1 MRITQTMMT
10 QQFLSN
16 ITNDNQRMSQLE
28 QELSTGKQLNSPSD
42 NPLAVSQ
49 DMGIRAI
56 LSQTQG
62 YQSTISAGLTWMNN
76 TTGAL
81 QSMITGLQTIRTQ
94 VVEGINATSQT
105 PAVQQALAQTVQ
117 QLTAGVYQ
125 TLDSQQG
132 NRYLFGGMQTSTAPV
147 TNIGGNSTFQP
158 QVSTT
163 ASGHLY
169 YQVAN
174 NNTIQVNVT
183 ASSLFLT
190 TPAGAANTLQQT
202 LTNIVSDLQAGNTQ
216 GLQADLADLSAN
228 LNNVVNANADLGTR
242 INRLTA
248 LQNQMAQYST
258 TMTNQKGVIEDAN
271 MAQVITQFNTD
282 QTVYTAALKMGSQ
295 ILLPTLASFL
305 P

>member
-10 QQFLSN
+10 QQFLNN

-56 LSQTQG
+56 LAQTQG
-62 YQSTISAGLTWMNN
+62 FQSTISAGLTWMNN
-76 TTGAL
+76 TAGAL
-81 QSMITGLQTIRTQ
+81 QNIISGLQTIRTQ
-94 VVEGINATSQT
+94 TVEGLNGTSNT
-105 PAVQQALAQTVQ
+105 PAVQQALAKSVQ
-117 QLTAGVYQ
+117 QVTAGIYQ

-132 NRYLFGGMQTSTAPV
+132 NRYLFGGAQTGAAP
-147 TNIGGNSTFQP
+147 S
-158 QVSTT
+158 
-163 ASGHLY
+163 AALSGAVGALN

-174 NNTIQVNVT
+174 NSMIQVNVT

-190 TPAGAANTLQQT
+190 TPTGASGNLQQT
-202 LTNIVSDLQAGNTQ
+202 LGNIAADLQAGNTS
-216 GLQADLADLSAN
+216 GLQTDLADLSAN
-228 LNNVVNANADLGTR
+228 LTNVVNANADLGTR
-242 INRLTA
+242 INRLTS
-248 LQNQMAQYST
+248 LQNQMAQYNT

-271 MAQVITQFNTD
+271 MAKVITQFNTD
-282 QTVYTAALKMGSQ
+282 QTVYTAALKMGAQ
-295 ILLPTLASFL
+295 ILLPALVNFL

>member
-10 QQFLSN
+10 QQFLNN

-56 LSQTQG
+56 LAQTQG

-76 TTGAL
+76 TSGAL
-81 QSMITGLQTIRTQ
+81 QNIITGLQTIRTQ
-94 VVEGINATSQT
+94 VVEGISGTSNT
-105 PAVQQALAQTVQ
+105 PAIQQALAKSVQ
-117 QLTAGVYQ
+117 QLTAGINQ

-132 NRYLFGGMQTSTAPV
+132 NRYLFGGSQTSTAP
-147 TNIGGNSTFQP
+147 
-158 QVSTT
+158 TT
-163 ASGHLY
+163 ALSGASGSLN

-174 NNTIQVNVT
+174 NSTIQVNVT

-190 TPAGAANTLQQT
+190 TPSGASSNLQQT
-202 LTNIVSDLQAGNTQ
+202 LSNIVTDLQTGNTS
-216 GLQADLADLSAN
+216 GLQTDLADLSAN

-248 LQNQMAQYST
+248 LQNQMTQYNT
-258 TMTNQKGVIEDAN
+258 NMTNQKGVIENAN
-271 MAQVITQFNTD
+271 MAKVITQFNTD
-282 QTVYTAALKMGSQ
+282 QTVYTAALKMGAQ
-295 ILLPTLASFL
+295 ILLPALVNFL

>member
-1 MRITQTMMT
+1 MMT
-10 QQFLSN
+10 QQFLNN

-56 LSQTQG
+56 LAQTQG
-62 YQSTISAGLTWMNN
+62 YASTISAGLTWMNN
-76 TTGAL
+76 TSGAL
-81 QSMITGLQTIRTQ
+81 QNIITGLQTIRTQ
-94 VVEGINATSQT
+94 VVEGISGTSNT
-105 PAVQQALAQTVQ
+105 PAIQQALAKSVQ
-117 QLTAGVYQ
+117 QLTAGINQ

-132 NRYLFGGMQTSTAPV
+132 NRYLFGGTQTSTAP
-147 TNIGGNSTFQP
+147 
-158 QVSTT
+158 TT
-163 ASGHLY
+163 SLSSASGALN

-174 NNTIQVNVT
+174 NTTIPVNVT

-190 TPAGAANTLQQT
+190 TPSGASSNLQQT
-202 LTNIVSDLQAGNTQ
+202 LGNIVTDLQAGNTQ
-216 GLQADLADLSAN
+216 GLQSDLADLSAN

-248 LQNQMAQYST
+248 LQNQMTQYST

-271 MAQVITQFNTD
+271 MAKVITQFNTD
-282 QTVYTAALKMGSQ
+282 QTVYTAALKMGAQ
-295 ILLPTLASFL
+295 ILLPALVNFL

>member
-132 NRYLFGGMQTSTAPV
+132 NRYLFGGKQTGTAP
-147 TNIGGNSTFQP
+147 
-158 QVSTT
+158 T
-163 ASGHLY
+163 ASLSGASGALN

-216 GLQADLADLSAN
+216 GLQSDLADLSAN

>member
-1 MRITQTMMT
+1 MMRITQTMMT
-10 QQFLSN
+10 QQFLNN

-56 LSQTQG
+56 LAQTQG

-76 TTGAL
+76 TSGAL
-81 QSMITGLQTIRTQ
+81 QNIITGLQTIRTQ
-94 VVEGINATSQT
+94 VVEGISGTSNT
-105 PAVQQALAQTVQ
+105 PAIQQALAKSVQ
-117 QLTAGVYQ
+117 QLTAGINQ

-132 NRYLFGGMQTSTAPV
+132 NRYLFGGSQTSTAP
-147 TNIGGNSTFQP
+147 
-158 QVSTT
+158 TT
-163 ASGHLY
+163 ALSGASGSLN

-174 NNTIQVNVT
+174 NSTIQVNVT

-190 TPAGAANTLQQT
+190 TPSGASSNLQQT
-202 LTNIVSDLQAGNTQ
+202 LSNIVTDLQTGNTS
-216 GLQADLADLSAN
+216 GLQTDLADLSAN

-248 LQNQMAQYST
+248 LQNQMTQYNT
-258 TMTNQKGVIEDAN
+258 NMTNQKGVIENAN
-271 MAQVITQFNTD
+271 MAKVITQFNTD
-282 QTVYTAALKMGSQ
+282 QTVYTAALKMGAQ
-295 ILLPTLASFL
+295 ILLPALVNFL

>member
-76 TTGAL
+76 TSGAL
-81 QSMITGLQTIRTQ
+81 QSMISGLQTIRTQ
-94 VVEGINATSQT
+94 VVEGLNGTSNTSAIQN
-105 PAVQQALAQTVQ
+105 ALANSVQ
-117 QLTAGVYQ
+117 QLTAGIYQ

-132 NRYLFGGMQTSTAPV
+132 NRYLFGGTQTGTAP
-147 TNIGGNSTFQP
+147 
-158 QVSTT
+158 T
-163 ASGHLY
+163 ASLSGASGPLN

-190 TPAGAANTLQQT
+190 TPAGASNNLQQT
-202 LTNIVSDLQAGNTQ
+202 LANIATNLQSPGNMSALQTDLK
-216 GLQADLADLSAN
+216 DLSAN

-248 LQNQMAQYST
+248 LQNQMTQYST

-282 QTVYTAALKMGSQ
+282 QTVYTAALKMGAQ
-295 ILLPTLASFL
+295 ILLPTLVSFL

>member
-76 TTGAL
+76 TSGAL

-132 NRYLFGGMQTSTAPV
+132 NRYLFGGAQTGTAP
-147 TNIGGNSTFQP
+147 
-158 QVSTT
+158 T
-163 ASGHLY
+163 ASLSGASGALN

-216 GLQADLADLSAN
+216 GLQSDLADLSAN

>member
-132 NRYLFGGMQTSTAPV
+132 NRYLFGGKQTGTAP
-147 TNIGGNSTFQP
+147 
-158 QVSTT
+158 T
-163 ASGHLY
+163 ASLSGASGALN

-190 TPAGAANTLQQT
+190 TPPGAANTLQQT

-216 GLQADLADLSAN
+216 GLQSDLADLSAN

>member
-132 NRYLFGGMQTSTAPV
+132 NRYLFGGKQTGTAP
-147 TNIGGNSTFQP
+147 
-158 QVSTT
+158 T
-163 ASGHLY
+163 ASLSGASGALN